1 MDKKNRVRWTTSVDP
16 DLLNELKKLSND
28 TRIAMSRLTDEA
40 IELLLEKHGRDNKA
54 P

>member
-16 DLLNELKKLSND
+16 DLLQKLKDLSEQ
-28 TRIAMSRLTDEA
+28 TRIAVSKLTDEA
-40 IELLLEKHGRDNKA
+40 IELLLKAHEKEKT